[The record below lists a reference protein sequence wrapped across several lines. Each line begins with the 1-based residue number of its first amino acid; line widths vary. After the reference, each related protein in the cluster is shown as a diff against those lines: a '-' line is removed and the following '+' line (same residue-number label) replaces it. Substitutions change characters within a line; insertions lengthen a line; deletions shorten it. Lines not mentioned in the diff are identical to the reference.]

1 MNKTTMKALILAG
14 GAGTRLRPYTITI
27 PKPLLP
33 IGEMSAL
40 EMLIRQ
46 LARDGIQEIRM
57 TVAYKA
63 NLMQAMLGDGREL
76 GVKIDYYCENQPLGT
91 AGCLA
96 MQQDWFD
103 QDLLVCNGDLL
114 TNVDFSQVLRFHRQ
128 AKADISLCVRKQKVP
143 IPYGVVGFNSSN
155 DLESYQEKP
164 TLEYWVSMGLYVV
177 SPQAQSLIPQGERM
191 DMPDLHLKT
200 KASGGKVQ
208 CIPIE
213 GPWYDIGAFE
223 DYNQACA
230 AFSEAP
236 GRFLDAPTNS
246 IPSPDADG
254 LS

>member
-1 MNKTTMKALILAG
+1 MKALILAG
-14 GAGTRLRPYTITI
+14 GTGTRLRPYTITI

-33 IGEMSAL
+33 IGDMSAL
-40 EMLIRQ
+40 ELLIRQ

-63 NLMQAMLGDGREL
+63 NLMQAMLGDGQEL
-76 GVKIDYYCENQPLGT
+76 GVKIDYYCEDQPLGT

-96 MQQDWFD
+96 MQGDWFD

-114 TNVDFSQVLRFHRQ
+114 TNVDFSQVLKSHRQ
-128 AKADISLCVRKQKVP
+128 AKADISLCVRKQEVP
-143 IPYGVVGFNSSN
+143 IPYGVVEFSPSHHL
-155 DLESYQEKP
+155 DSYHEKP

-177 SPQAQSLIPQGERM
+177 SPQAQTLINQGERM
-191 DMPDLHLKT
+191 DMPDLHLKM

-208 CIPIE
+208 CIPIN

-223 DYNQACA
+223 DYDRACA
-230 AFSEAP
+230 AFTESPDQFLEAP
-236 GRFLDAPTNS
+236 TGS
-246 IPSPDADG
+246 ISPSGVDD